1 MAEFLVMPSV
11 VANARDGT
19 IARWLKVE
27 GDAVAEGEAFAEI
40 ETDKAVIEIPSPKT
54 GRVGRILHGDGA
66 TVAVETPIGVLL
78 ADGETD
84 SDVAKLLSAS
94 AGAEPAVPELA
105 SNVVAVAPVVEA
117 PASAAGSRLFAS
129 PLARRLA
136 REMDVPLSDVSG
148 TGPHGRILRGDVE
161 AFKATIASVP
171 AKVEP
176 SVQKA
181 DVTSANTA
189 PSRPVE
195 VDIPHEVVP
204 HSAMR
209 RTIAQR
215 LSESKRTIPH
225 FYLNAEIVADELL
238 ELRSRINAD
247 RAAEARLSVTDFL
260 VKAAAAAFIRVP
272 ECNVIWTEDALLR
285 LQRTDICVAVATD
298 GGLLTPVVKD
308 AGNKSLSAIS
318 DDISDLA
325 ARARSGAL
333 RPEEYRGGSF
343 TISNLGM
350 YGVSDFT
357 AIINPPQAAILAVGA
372 IEERIVSRERVAVDA
387 RVMQVTLSVDHRAID
402 GALGAQWLSSFK
414 ELIQSPMQILV

>member
-54 GRVGRILHGDGA
+54 GRVARILHGDGE

-84 SDVAKLLSAS
+84 SDVAKLLLAS

-105 SNVVAVAPVVEA
+105 SNAVAVARVVEA
-117 PASAAGSRLFAS
+117 PAPAAGSRLFAS

-161 AFKATIASVP
+161 AFKAAAAPVP
-171 AKVEP
+171 ATVEP

-225 FYLNAEIVADELL
+225 FYLNAEIVVDELL
-238 ELRSRINAD
+238 ELRSKINAD

-260 VKAAAAAFIRVP
+260 VKAAATAFIRVP

-372 IEERIVSRERVAVDA
+372 IEERIVSRQRVAVDA
-387 RVMQVTLSVDHRAID
+387 RVMRVTLSVDHRAID